1 MSFQQGAKPRDLT
14 FWLTVGARQTAYP
27 SARAA
32 PIDAAKDRRK
42 LTSHH
47 LSLCTRLDVVPW
59 LCRSGSRS
67 AWLAHRWA
75 RPGSCEAGSPGLP
88 WRFQTTSGPR
98 ARRARY
104 QVHPPVAESYVS
116 ARAECGSSA
125 CRRDLRT
132 DGNANDS
139 KDWQDLWRVPG
150 LLESCSVEV
159 ERYRCGQP
167 CCSCLCAV
175 LAGSPSCRP
184 GEASTLRFIP
194 IWKDA
199 TAGRLTGE
207 ARSHCESMYGG
218 VCLCCNSK
226 LFLPARLRWKW
237 ITNQAATAG
246 LISLWAALPAAHPA
260 LASKL
265 EFATAA

>member
-1 MSFQQGAKPRDLT
+1 MSALSKPEVWAVSRCRPTLSRLYLFSNCSDAT
-14 FWLTVGARQTAYP
+14 HIACQTPELPTRCKAAGPHLLVDCRTEAQRRKP

-32 PIDAAKDRRK
+32 REDTANDTRK

-75 RPGSCEAGSPGLP
+75 KPGSCEAGSPGLP

-104 QVHPPVAESYVS
+104 QVHPPAAGSDVS
-116 ARAECGSSA
+116 VRAGCGSSA

-132 DGNANDS
+132 DGNANDC

-150 LLESCSVEV
+150 LLESCSMEA
-159 ERYRCGQP
+159 ERCRCG
-167 CCSCLCAV
+167 
-175 LAGSPSCRP
+175 
-184 GEASTLRFIP
+184 
-194 IWKDA
+194 
-199 TAGRLTGE
+199 
-207 ARSHCESMYGG
+207 
-218 VCLCCNSK
+218 
-226 LFLPARLRWKW
+226 
-237 ITNQAATAG
+237 
-246 LISLWAALPAAHPA
+246 
-260 LASKL
+260 
-265 EFATAA
+265 